1 MERPILFINA
11 CVRKESRTR
20 RLAEKLLLKLD
31 RPYEEIRLDRLN
43 FPAVTEEY
51 LRMRDR
57 LITETDFTD
66 PMFDLARQF
75 AEAETIVIASPY
87 WDLSFPAS
95 LKQYLELVNVV
106 GISFRYTEE
115 GIPVGLC
122 RADRL
127 GSVGDGRTPAESGG
141 RKDRGQNDG
150 DAVGTSQLGH
160 RDDVAECEVFA
171 VGALILSHVVGTRV
185 DDHHRRLQ
193 IDDILTETNQ
203 HLRRDLATDAAAH
216 ITVGGEE
223 IRPQTQPFFRDGV
236 SHQNDTRLP
245 FGGRCQRSVRCSEAL
260 QSAPILG
267 IGKKGRRDQSES
279 HNQRGT

>member
-20 RLAEKLLLKLD
+20 RLAEKLLLKLG
-31 RPYEEIRLDRLN
+31 RPYEEVRLDRLN
-43 FPAVTEEY
+43 FPPVTEEY
-51 LRMRDR
+51 LRLRDR

-75 AEAETIVIASPY
+75 AEAETIVIAAPY

-127 GSVGDGRTPAESGG
+127 FYVTTAGGGFMPEEFGFGYVKALAQNYYGIRDVRLIKAAGLDIFGADVEGILKKAE
-141 RKDRGQNDG
+141 DEI
-150 DAVGTSQLGH
+150 
-160 RDDVAECEVFA
+160 AEMDP
-171 VGALILSHVVGTRV
+171 G
-185 DDHHRRLQ
+185 
-193 IDDILTETNQ
+193 
-203 HLRRDLATDAAAH
+203 
-216 ITVGGEE
+216 
-223 IRPQTQPFFRDGV
+223 
-236 SHQNDTRLP
+236 
-245 FGGRCQRSVRCSEAL
+245 
-260 QSAPILG
+260 
-267 IGKKGRRDQSES
+267 
-279 HNQRGT
+279 

>member
-31 RPYEEIRLDRLN
+31 KPYEEVRLDRLN
-43 FPAVTEEY
+43 FPPVTEEY
-51 LRMRDR
+51 LRLRDR
-57 LITETDFTD
+57 LITEIDFTD

-75 AEAETIVIASPY
+75 AEAETIVIAAPY

-127 GSVGDGRTPAESGG
+127 FYVTTAGGGFMPEEFGFGYVKALAQNYYGIRDVRLIKAAGLDLFGADVEGSLKEAE
-141 RKDRGQNDG
+141 D
-150 DAVGTSQLGH
+150 
-160 RDDVAECEVFA
+160 
-171 VGALILSHVVGTRV
+171 
-185 DDHHRRLQ
+185 
-193 IDDILTETNQ
+193 
-203 HLRRDLATDAAAH
+203 
-216 ITVGGEE
+216 E
-223 IRPQTQPFFRDGV
+223 I
-236 SHQNDTRLP
+236 
-245 FGGRCQRSVRCSEAL
+245 SEMD
-260 QSAPILG
+260 P
-267 IGKKGRRDQSES
+267 D
-279 HNQRGT
+279 